1 LCVHAD
7 TWALAITKGDPHREL
22 EALLCGCLLASARAQ
37 RGEPCRPTGVP
48 ANAEFHDPPLET
60 FSKSGER
67 FIVCCAS
74 PYLERPVA
82 TIGLGDTF
90 LAGTLLVLG
99 RAEASV

>member
-1 LCVHAD
+1 M
-7 TWALAITKGDPHREL
+7 
-22 EALLCGCLLASARAQ
+22 
-37 RGEPCRPTGVP
+37 
-48 ANAEFHDPPLET
+48 PLEK

-99 RAEASV
+99 RAEPALANVQH